1 MFDIDID
8 VAYVD
13 IVWHKIK
20 ICKPEGQK
28 LRILLKSRF
37 MLQMRKKL
45 PLIFFSLTIWRLRN

>member
-1 MFDIDID
+1 MFDIDIDID

-28 LRILLKSRF
+28 LRILLKLDLCYR
-37 MLQMRKKL
+37 
-45 PLIFFSLTIWRLRN
+45 